1 MVKAT
6 GQKQAQA
13 VARTRVR
20 DWRRAMSDHVAYGL
34 LVYTGLQIFVTVK
47 ALSEGTSGL
56 LPYLALIVLVAGIIP
71 ALRWF
76 ERRWAALDDDH
87 GLSAWTPQRW
97 ADFAR
102 VCAASDFVIEQS
114 VRDPLMLLEL
124 VAWGELDRGFAP
136 GELCGQIAGA
146 VQQAETEDDAGGE
159 GGAELVD
166 VSVHN
171 PRPRRMVTAMTPAA
185 T

>member
-1 MVKAT
+1 MVKAN

-34 LVYTGLQIFVTVK
+34 LVYTGLQIFMTVK

-76 ERRWAALDDDH
+76 ESRWSALDDAQAADEAYAAAFRRDTI
-87 GLSAWTPQRW
+87 GLWLLAIGLP
-97 ADFAR
+97 
-102 VCAASDFVIEQS
+102 FVLTLLCKAVLS
-114 VRDPLMLLEL
+114 V
-124 VAWGELDRGFAP
+124 F
-136 GELCGQIAGA
+136 
-146 VQQAETEDDAGGE
+146 
-159 GGAELVD
+159 
-166 VSVHN
+166 
-171 PRPRRMVTAMTPAA
+171 
-185 T
+185 